1 MSAAKTWAVMAM
13 LMLTLTMMTKLKMI
27 LLEIL
32 MMLMLSTMTWTLMA
46 ILRLS
51 LILTVIMAMQLKI
64 LKMNEDENYRDEA
77 QSFINKEKVLK
88 IFLAPS
94 ECFMTQFE
102 HTFRLFL
109 REFYYAHYCKMF
121 STLPSV
127 YNQRADVCP
136 LLISQF

>member
-1 MSAAKTWAVMAM
+1 MDTDGNIEVDIDTDSYYGF
-13 LMLTLTMMTKLKMI
+13 
-27 LLEIL
+27 
-32 MMLMLSTMTWTLMA
+32 A
-46 ILRLS
+46 IDD
-51 LILTVIMAMQLKI
+51 IKD
-64 LKMNEDENYRDEA
+64 EDEKDRDEA

-136 LLISQF
+136 LLIRQF